1 MIKLQERPHAGQ
13 RPGYLGVALA
23 TLFLSVCLFLWEVS
37 GRDMAWA
44 HAFGNEHGFPWRN
57 HWLFSEVLHE
67 GGRRLSWAFALFL
80 CLAVWWPVGVLRRID
95 LSRRLQLAA
104 TAMVASAVVA
114 AIKSGSGTSCP
125 WDMQVFGGVAHHVP
139 HWRLWG
145 LPDGGSGH
153 CFPAG
158 HASAGFA
165 FVGGWFVFRAWPR
178 VATVWLGSAI
188 GAGLVFGV
196 AQQVRGA
203 HFMSHT
209 LWTGWICWV
218 VAWAIDAVWPR
229 VATEVLA

>member
-1 MIKLQERPHAGQ
+1 M
-13 RPGYLGVALA
+13 ALA
-23 TLFLSVCLFLWEVS
+23 TLFVSVCLFLWEVS

-44 HAFGNEHGFPWRN
+44 HTFGNEHGFPWRD

-80 CLAVWWPVGVLRRID
+80 CLGVWWPVGVLRRIG
-95 LSRRLQLAA
+95 LSHRLQLAA
-104 TAMVASAVVA
+104 TAMVASGVVV
-114 AIKSGSGTSCP
+114 AIKSGSGSSCP
-125 WDMQVFGGVAHHVP
+125 WDMQAFGGVAHFVP

-178 VATVWLGSAI
+178 VAAVWLASAV